1 MYYNVFW
8 FLSTPS
14 VAPFEAFSV
23 TPLNS
28 PPQHAKT
35 RWAAETLS
43 GGSMS
48 TNHVWG
54 EARPSAITLMILHN
68 VGYLLGERH
77 GSHHPGCHLIKV
89 RREFNLSTNRL
100 NAVALHRH
108 QHSRQDGCASTR
120 FLSMKALTIVGE
132 NDRTHGDDSSSNRCQ
147 QWCVGGHH
155 RQSGPWRNV
164 ERLKPVT
171 PREIIGHLDKFSF
184 CDGGDEAMFKTFF

>member
-1 MYYNVFW
+1 
-8 FLSTPS
+8 
-14 VAPFEAFSV
+14 
-23 TPLNS
+23 
-28 PPQHAKT
+28 
-35 RWAAETLS
+35 
-43 GGSMS
+43 
-48 TNHVWG
+48 
-54 EARPSAITLMILHN
+54 MILHN

-100 NAVALHRH
+100 NAVVLHRH
-108 QHSRQDGCASTR
+108 RHSRQDGCASTR